1 MDVSRLVER
10 AVTYAVS
17 HGIVMAAPESCC
29 IENDREG
36 WEKTKMS
43 GHTVVHTPFSLFPSP
58 VNRDIYQYAREL
70 TPVLNRLVSEISR
83 DHQFLLDTLSEVVQV
98 DEFTGRLMNIFKSA
112 VVQNGN
118 RQVSPLEFGICRFDY
133 FVTEDKTP
141 LLRQVELNTIAA
153 SFGTMSTR
161 ATSLHKFTTNL
172 ANRKVELP
180 QNRLLSE
187 LAAAMAFAHDE
198 FVATRKGKEDQ
209 SVRVI
214 MVVQTGE
221 RNIFD
226 QEGLSEALMENHGV
240 DCVRMSLEQIFELCT
255 VLEDDD
261 HALHVKSGALGLDV
275 EEFIASVVYF
285 RAGYSPNDYPEE
297 KCWKARELLELSSA
311 AKCPSVAYQLVGT
324 KKIQQVLDLD
334 GVVERFLPNAE
345 EADLVRRCFAKQ
357 WSMSGESGVE
367 ASKLALANPHGYVLK
382 PQREGGGNN
391 LYEEELASELKRMSA
406 TELSAYVLMERIKP
420 VMNESILVRNGLYVK
435 GMSVFELGMFGAY
448 LAKNGA
454 VLRNSFS
461 GHLLR
466 TKLSAVDDGGVAA
479 GVAVVDSPVLI

>member
-17 HGIVMAAPESCC
+17 HGMVMTAPESCS
-29 IENDREG
+29 IDNDRED

-43 GHTVVHTPFSLFPSP
+43 GSTVVHIPFSLFPSP
-58 VNRDIYQYAREL
+58 LNREIYRKAREL
-70 TPVLNRLVSEISR
+70 TPVLNRLVYEISR

-98 DEFTGRLMNIFKSA
+98 DEFTGRLMGIFKSA
-112 VVQNGN
+112 VVENGN
-118 RQVSPLEFGICRFDY
+118 RQVSPIEFGICRFDY
-133 FVTEDKTP
+133 FVTEDQTP

-161 ATSLHKFTTNL
+161 ATSLHKFTTKL
-172 ANRKVELP
+172 ANRNVELP
-180 QNRLLSE
+180 QNHLLSE

-214 MVVQTGE
+214 MVVQHGE

-226 QEGLSEALMENHGV
+226 QEGLSETLMANHAV
-240 DCVRMSLEQIFELCT
+240 DCVRMSLEQISELCT
-255 VLEDDD
+255 VLDDD
-261 HALHVKSGALGLDV
+261 GHALHVKSGGLGLGV
-275 EEFIASVVYF
+275 EEFIGSVVYF
-285 RAGYSPNDYPEE
+285 RAGYSPDDYPEE
-297 KCWKARELLELSSA
+297 KCWKARELLEQSSA

-334 GVVERFLPNAE
+334 GVVERFLPNVE
-345 EADLVRRCFAKQ
+345 EADLVRKCFAKQ

-367 ASKLALANPHGYVLK
+367 ATKLAIANPHGYVLK

-391 LYEEELASELKRMSA
+391 LYEEEMASELKRMSA
-406 TELSAYVLMERIKP
+406 TELNAYILMERIRP
-420 VMNESILVRNGLYVK
+420 AMNESILVRNGLYVK
-435 GMSVFELGMFGAY
+435 GMSVFELGMFGVY
-448 LAKNGA
+448 LVKNGA
-454 VLRNSFS
+454 VLRNSTS

-479 GVAVVDSPVLI
+479 GVAVVDSPALI